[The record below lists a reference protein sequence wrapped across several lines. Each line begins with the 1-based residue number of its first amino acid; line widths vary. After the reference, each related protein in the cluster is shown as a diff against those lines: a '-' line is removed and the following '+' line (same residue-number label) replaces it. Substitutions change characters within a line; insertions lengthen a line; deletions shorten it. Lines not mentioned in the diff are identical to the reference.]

1 MPQKNAFSDYRVRV
15 SSRARHVRLQISQ
28 REGLV
33 VVAPLTFD
41 LAGIPDMIEAKRA
54 WIEGHLRGF
63 LLAAGVPTSSRVV
76 LPDHMELPALGETW
90 QVLYESMHTHVVGII
105 TETPGVL
112 IVYGAVDHQSACR
125 RALLAWLK
133 RRTREEI
140 CPFLSSLAEEHGFRF
155 KESIVR
161 CQKTRWG
168 SCSAKGTISLNCK
181 LLFLERSWVRCIL
194 LHELCHTVFLNHS
207 EKFHALLHRVEPECR
222 QIDRQM
228 RKARKIVPPWVEHGP
243 ES

>member
-1 MPQKNAFSDYRVRV
+1 MSQKEKFSDYRVRV

-28 REGLV
+28 QEGLV

-41 LAGIPDMIEAKRA
+41 LAEIPDIIEAKRA

-63 LLAAGVPTSSRVV
+63 MSAVGLSVSSRVV
-76 LPDHMELPALGETW
+76 LPDSIELPALGETW
-90 QVLYESMHTHVVGII
+90 QVLYEPMRTHVVGII
-105 TETPGVL
+105 SETPGVL
-112 IVYGAVDHQSACR
+112 TVYGAVDHQPACR

-133 RRTREEI
+133 QRTREEI
-140 CPFLSSLAEEHGFRF
+140 SPFLSALAGEHGFRF

-181 LLFLERSWVRCIL
+181 LLFLERHQVRCIL
-194 LHELCHTVFLNHS
+194 LHELCHTVFMNHS
-207 EKFHALLHRVEPECR
+207 EKFHALLHRIEPACR

-228 RKARKIVPPWVEHGP
+228 RKARKVVPPWVEHGP
-243 ES
+243 EP